1 MAKIMIFIDGT
12 WIYSNLSKLA
22 GTAGTSDLH
31 IDYGLLPTVLAAHV
45 QEALRLPQADIVR
58 THFFGS
64 YPVDYDPRDEEAVQ
78 RTREFFSLL
87 KEEFHYETELYPVSF
102 RGNRLRKID
111 RPLDGDFEPREKSVD
126 IALASSLVYH
136 GAVGSSYDVAI
147 VVIGDR
153 DYVPALQAVRR
164 MGRRVA
170 IASIRESC
178 AAVYSDPRDQSR
190 VKDGDII
197 WLNDLVEEIQLRYEP
212 RMIECQSD
220 LHEGERFVWTT
231 FRPRRHQTFYC
242 DDCRRKFLGGHPA
255 HAPVSY
261 APSRILPASDTSVIP
276 GDMTDAVELHGAPD
290 QDMNEEQSLHGDAM
304 RVFSEPQPGAIYSL
318 KSEQYYGFLQAR
330 TGKQYYFNAG
340 NLRGMTWGDLVIG
353 LDVEF
358 DILREPAEGRA
369 GAVSALWKLGE

>member
-1 MAKIMIFIDGT
+1 MTKIMIFIDGT

-22 GTAGTSDLH
+22 GTVGAIDLH
-31 IDYGLLPTVLAAHV
+31 VDYGLLPTVLAAHV
-45 QEALRLPQADIVR
+45 QEALCLPQADIVR

-102 RGNRLRKID
+102 RGNRLRKAD
-111 RPLDGDFEPREKSVD
+111 RPIGGDFEPREKSVD

-136 GAVGSSYDVAI
+136 GSVQSSYDVAI
-147 VVIGDR
+147 VVMGDR
-153 DYVPALQAVRR
+153 DYVPALQTVRR

-178 AAVYSDPRDQSR
+178 AAVYSDPRDQAR

-220 LHEGERFVWTT
+220 LHEGDRFVWTT

-242 DDCRRKFLGGHPA
+242 DDCRRKFLGSNML
-255 HAPVSY
+255 HAPTFHVQMS
-261 APSRILPASDTSVIP
+261 SVVLQQRDDESN
-276 GDMTDAVELHGAPD
+276 GQT
-290 QDMNEEQSLHGDAM
+290 EQHIAEQRMIEAGEHPQQGDAM

-340 NLRGMTWGDLVIG
+340 NLRGMTWGDLQIA

-358 DILREPAEGRA
+358 DVLREPADGRA
-369 GAVSALWKLGE
+369 GAVSAVWQLGE

>member
-1 MAKIMIFIDGT
+1 MSMAKIMIFIDGT

-22 GTAGTSDLH
+22 GTAGTIDLH

-45 QEALRLPQADIVR
+45 QQALRLPQADIVR

-64 YPVDYDPRDEEAVQ
+64 YPVDYDHRDEEAVQ

-102 RGNRLRKID
+102 RGNRLRKAD
-111 RPLDGDFEPREKSVD
+111 RPPGDEFEPREKSVD

-136 GAVGSSYDVAI
+136 GATQNAYDVAI

-153 DYVPALQAVRR
+153 DYVPALQTVRR

-178 AAVYSDPRDQSR
+178 AAVYSDPRDQAR

-220 LHEGERFVWTT
+220 LHEGDRNVWTT

-242 DDCRRKFLGGHPA
+242 DECRRKFLGTQPGHMPP
-255 HAPVSY
+255 PVTL
-261 APSRILPASDTSVIP
+261 PSREPTPSTLTDGMEHSNVGAAPAA
-276 GDMTDAVELHGAPD
+276 GE
-290 QDMNEEQSLHGDAM
+290 GDAM
-304 RVFSEPQPGAIYSL
+304 RVFSEPQSGAIYSL
-318 KSEQYYGFLQAR
+318 KTEQYYGFLQAR

-340 NLRGMTWGDLVIG
+340 NLRGLTWNDLVIG

-358 DILREPAEGRA
+358 DVLREPADGRA
-369 GAVSALWKLGE
+369 GAASALWKLGE